1 MDSCWMWLKFLLHPK
16 CSPLGPLVYEYPSN
30 PMSTDVR
37 LALQML
43 SHQGTDPGGADP
55 SHCKWSP
62 SYSCTTNF
70 LQPLEDG
77 TLSRQPMLC
86 MRDLTCDPAV
96 SISEMM
102 SHVGSVPLPPPCQLP
117 SLCSRAQLG
126 WDGARGDATKSLWK
140 GRRWPGRNALLM
152 CTAGDDKNYQCP
164 GSFFYSRSWDLAN
177 MFPSSLDLFCT
188 TRLKLQLFY
197 KWFNS
202 SMNYSG
208 LQFTLL

>member
-1 MDSCWMWLKFLLHPK
+1 MCSSMDSCWMWLKFLLHPK

-77 TLSRQPMLC
+77 TLSRQPRLC

-126 WDGARGDATKSLWK
+126 WDGGWGGWGMLPNHC
-140 GRRWPGRNALLM
+140 GREDGGLVETLCSCVQQVMIRTTNALAPFSILEVEILLI
-152 CTAGDDKNYQCP
+152 C
-164 GSFFYSRSWDLAN
+164 
-177 MFPSSLDLFCT
+177 FPPV
-188 TRLKLQLFY
+188 
-197 KWFNS
+197 
-202 SMNYSG
+202 
-208 LQFTLL
+208 